1 MYDVMFMKIM
11 LNNENM
17 QIFIVFFQNILIY

>member
-17 QIFIVFFQNILIY
+17 LIFIVFFQNILIY